1 MSGSK
6 SRGQVVDKQA
16 REFKDLRPG
25 LADLISGTFGDITNF
40 MSGDLGFDGSEIDL
54 DRFRA
59 PMTLGET
66 DALEGLGRLNE
77 GSENEMLSSDL
88 MRRTLSGDFLS
99 RDSNPEL
106 ADLIRFTNKEIN
118 SAFNDQG
125 LATKSLF
132 ARAGQTLPESS
143 PFSDAAAKLEAGRLD
158 AIGKNVSTMAAAN
171 YQAERDRQVQ
181 AVEQTRATAGF
192 EFSRQLEFLQAN
204 ALPRLIDEIGFDRA
218 FTEFQTRLAAL
229 SQALGIAAGITSP
242 ALGVETMASGGGV
255 LSGGTTGAPGGD
267 SSGDPGG
274 GGSGGFGGGGSGTS
288 SKD

>member
-1 MSGSK
+1 MSGSQ
-6 SRGQVVDKQA
+6 SRGRAADKQA
-16 REFKDLRPG
+16 REFKDLRPEM
-25 LADLISGTFGDITNF
+25 ADLIGGSFGDISNF
-40 MSGDLGFDGSEIDL
+40 MSGNLGFEGAGIDL
-54 DRFRA
+54 DQFRA

-66 DALEGLGRLNE
+66 DALGDLGTLNA

-99 RDSNPEL
+99 RDSNPEMM
-106 ADLIRFTNKEIN
+106 DLIRFTNKEIN

-132 ARAGQTLPESS
+132 ARAGQSLPESS
-143 PFSDAAAKLEAGRLD
+143 PFSEAAAKLESGRLD
-158 AIGKNVSTMAAAN
+158 AIGKNVSTIAAAN

-181 AVEQTRATAGF
+181 AVEQTRASAGF
-192 EFSRQLEFLQAN
+192 EFQRQLEFLRAN

-242 ALGVETMASGGGV
+242 ALGIETKASGGGV
-255 LSGGTTGAPGGD
+255 LGGSSGSTTGDTSGGD
-267 SSGDPGG
+267 SSGGE
-274 GGSGGFGGGGSGTS
+274 GFGGDS
-288 SKD
+288 